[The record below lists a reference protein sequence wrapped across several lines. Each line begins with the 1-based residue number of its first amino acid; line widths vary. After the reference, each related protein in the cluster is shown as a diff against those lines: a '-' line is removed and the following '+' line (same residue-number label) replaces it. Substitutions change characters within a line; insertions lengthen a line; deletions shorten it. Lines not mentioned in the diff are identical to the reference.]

1 MSLSTDNLILI
12 QILEIIKM
20 LDNKDISSQ
29 VRVIIDYAER
39 QLRKVEQL
47 IEEGGTLSSVK
58 NDML

>member
-1 MSLSTDNLILI
+1 MSLSPDNLILI
-12 QILEIIKM
+12 QILETIKM